1 MDQWCRRTM
10 RSRIEPMKD
19 VARMIRTHQEL
30 ILNWFEAKGTISA
43 AVVEGLN
50 NKSKVTIRSR
60 QAKLGWRE

>member
-1 MDQWCRRTM
+1 
-10 RSRIEPMKD
+10 
-19 VARMIRTHQEL
+19 MIRTHQEL